1 MIFNLSNHK
10 LIGRFCNKSK
20 YYNKGILFNIII
32 NEFINEYKNN
42 YKSRKIKKLEHNEI
56 NILLDIKKD
65 DINKAIYFL
74 DKENKNKK
82 LDELNKESTELYI
95 NNKQN

>member
-10 LIGRFCNKSK
+10 LIGIFFNKSK